1 MGIHTLSR
9 AFSDGKECVLAWL
22 SRSGSVTLP
31 ENLKP
36 EAVYDIDGRPL
47 PLPAGR
53 TLAVPNKIA
62 YLTLPESRLRKFL
75 QTDTRAMELCEVARR
90 HQPRQRPVRP
100 AVFQNRI
107 DINENFHRLSGYL
120 VAGEKMTFRFSV
132 HNLSD
137 RPLVIRPELTAPAGS
152 VLSVGWQGVQK
163 IAPKSEK
170 MFEVVL
176 SPARLFPG
184 KEQMAKVVV
193 RDANGNA
200 APLTV
205 RLLNWNFERLDV
217 VPMEKKQA
225 KWQEVTAWKPWAS
238 TVKEPNIRA
247 KFRTF
252 WNREFLRIEVEVTDP
267 EFHQPYPAQEA
278 WQGDSIQLG
287 IQHYTKGRP
296 MHKGATEVTAAEV
309 NGKPVIYC
317 HLSQNGK
324 GANAP
329 LRKSK
334 LEFRNENGRQLY
346 RIDLDWSEIGFDNPA
361 PGERL
366 GFSLLVN
373 SNAGA
378 GRCGL
383 LYWGEGIAVSKQP
396 AEYNQL
402 RLAK

>member
-1 MGIHTLSR
+1 MGIHTLFR
-9 AFSDGKECVLAWL
+9 AFSDGKECVLALL

-75 QTDTRAMELCEVARR
+75 QMDTRAMELCEVARR

-184 KEQMAKVVV
+184 K
-193 RDANGNA
+193 
-200 APLTV
+200 
-205 RLLNWNFERLDV
+205 
-217 VPMEKKQA
+217 
-225 KWQEVTAWKPWAS
+225 
-238 TVKEPNIRA
+238 
-247 KFRTF
+247 
-252 WNREFLRIEVEVTDP
+252 NR
-267 EFHQPYPAQEA
+267 
-278 WQGDSIQLG
+278 
-287 IQHYTKGRP
+287 RP
-296 MHKGATEVTAAEV
+296 F
-309 NGKPVIYC
+309 P
-317 HLSQNGK
+317 
-324 GANAP
+324 
-329 LRKSK
+329 RKS
-334 LEFRNENGRQLY
+334 RGA
-346 RIDLDWSEIGFDNPA
+346 GPAGPA
-361 PGERL
+361 PT
-366 GFSLLVN
+366 
-373 SNAGA
+373 
-378 GRCGL
+378 GRS
-383 LYWGEGIAVSKQP
+383 GITITP
-396 AEYNQL
+396 
-402 RLAK
+402 R